1 MNQKPQ
7 PHRRLYLEILSKMT
21 PGQRLKKAFE
31 LTEFSRK
38 LFDQGLRK
46 RFPNATEDELR
57 TIRLARFQQWHK
69 RNS

>member
-1 MNQKPQ
+1 MNSKPE
-7 PHRRLYLEILSKMT
+7 PHRKLYLEILSKMT
-21 PGQRLKKAFE
+21 PEQRLKKAFE

-57 TIRLARFQQWHK
+57 TIRLARFQLWHK